1 MNKIADFNEAMRG
14 LFFFVLLIYSTTVF
28 GQFEPDS
35 TIKKSIFSVGLRTHA
50 GYFLKHSS
58 TLNPLKESYPWG
70 FEADLA
76 WQLTGKKAYAY
87 CSCYPR
93 VGVTVNY
100 MNFDNGPVLGS
111 AYYAL
116 AYVEPVFFV
125 PKRFNLSFRIALVG
139 VAFMDRPYDEET
151 NPNNLAYSTYVAFP
165 LALGIGFN
173 YRIDKHWN
181 VRLGGNYNHISNGG
195 IKNPNKGL
203 NWPTGHIGVDYSIS
217 PVELKNRGRVRRLP
231 PEKKNR
237 MELDI
242 GNSLKNANP
251 GNPAQF
257 WILNA
262 NLQYSRWL
270 HRSTAIA
277 VGTLFEMDNSRMVR
291 IRHSDDP
298 SRSHLRLAFS
308 LGHEFWLGKV
318 QFGQHVGVYAF
329 DEFPVDE
336 MWFHRH
342 ELTFQILPYLYASF
356 GLKAHNQVADYLDL
370 KIGTNLNW

>member
-1 MNKIADFNEAMRG
+1 MRAA
-14 LFFFVLLIYSTTVF
+14 LVVVLLIYSTVSA
-28 GQFEPDS
+28 GQSVVD
-35 TIKKSIFSVGLRTHA
+35 TTKGRNIFSLGLRTHA

-58 TLNPLKESYPWG
+58 SLGPIKDSYPWG

-76 WQLTGKKAYAY
+76 WQMTSDKAYSY

-93 VGVTVNY
+93 VGVSVVY

-139 VAFMDRPYDEET
+139 VAFMDRPYNEVS
-151 NPNNLAYSTYVAFP
+151 NPNNQAYSTHVAFP
-165 LALGIGFN
+165 LALGVGFN
-173 YRIDKHWN
+173 YRIDPHWN
-181 VRLGGNYNHISNGG
+181 IRLGGNFNHISNGG
-195 IKNPNKGL
+195 VKNPNAGL
-203 NWPTGHIGVDYSIS
+203 NWPTAHLGFDYSFK
-217 PVELKNRGRVRRLP
+217 PVELKGKGRVRRPP

-242 GNSLKNANP
+242 GNSLKNPTPREPNLS
-251 GNPAQF
+251 
-257 WILNA
+257 WILNT

-277 VGTLFEMDNSRMVR
+277 VGTYFEMDNSRRVK
-291 IRHSDDP
+291 IRRSDDP
-298 SRSHLRLAFS
+298 TRSHLRLSFS
-308 LGHEFWLGKV
+308 VGHEFWLGKV
-318 QFGQHVGVYAF
+318 QFGQHIGVYAF
-329 DEFPVDE
+329 DDFPVDQI
-336 MWFHRH
+336 WFHRH

>member
-1 MNKIADFNEAMRG
+1 MRTALAVL
-14 LFFFVLLIYSTTVF
+14 LFFSYLAAFA
-28 GQFEPDS
+28 QQAKRDS
-35 TIKKSIFSVGLRTHA
+35 TKSKNIFSLGLRGHG
-50 GYFLKHSS
+50 GYFLKHSG
-58 TLNPLKESYPWG
+58 TLKPLKESYPWG
-70 FEADLA
+70 IEADIA
-76 WQLTGKKAYAY
+76 WQLTGEKAYAF

-93 VGVTVNY
+93 VGISVNY

-139 VAFMDRPYDEET
+139 VAFMDRPYDEES
-151 NPNNLAYSTYVAFP
+151 NPNNLAYSTTVAFP

-173 YRIDKHWN
+173 YRVDKHWN
-181 VRLGGNYNHISNGG
+181 LRLGGNYNHISNGG

-203 NWPTGHIGVDYSIS
+203 NYPTANFGVDYSFT
-217 PVELKNRGRVRRLP
+217 PVELQDRGKVRRPP

-242 GNSLKNANP
+242 GNSLKNATP

-257 WILNA
+257 WIFNT

-277 VGTLFEMDNSRMVR
+277 VGTNFEMDNSRRVR
-291 IRHSDDP
+291 ILGSDDP
-298 SRSHLRLAFS
+298 SRSHLRLSFS
-308 LGHEFWLGKV
+308 VGHEFWLGKI
-318 QFGQHVGVYAF
+318 QFGQHIGVYAF
-329 DEFPVDE
+329 DQFPVNE
-336 MWFHRH
+336 IWYHRH
-342 ELTFQILPYLYASF
+342 ELTFQVLPYLYVSF
-356 GLKAHNQVADYLDL
+356 GLKAHLQVADYLDL
-370 KIGTNLNW
+370 KIGYNFNWR

>member
-1 MNKIADFNEAMRG
+1 MR
-14 LFFFVLLIYSTTVF
+14 VLLLLILSFYSTLAWA
-28 GQFEPDS
+28 QADADS
-35 TIKKSIFSVGLRTHA
+35 TRGKNIFSIGIRGHG
-50 GYFLKHSS
+50 GYFLKHSA
-58 TLNPLKESYPWG
+58 TLNPLKESYPFG

-76 WQLTGKKAYAY
+76 WQLTGKKAYAF

-93 VGVTVNY
+93 VGVSVNY

-139 VAFMDRPYDEET
+139 LAFMDRPYDEDS
-151 NPNNLAYSTYVAFP
+151 NPANLAYSTYVAFP
-165 LALGIGFN
+165 MALGIGFN

-181 VRLGGNYNHISNGG
+181 IRLGGNYNHISNGG

-203 NWPTGHIGVDYSIS
+203 NWPTAHLGVDYSIS
-217 PVELKNRGRVRRLP
+217 PVELKSRGKVRRPP

-237 MELDI
+237 MELDF
-242 GNSLKNANP
+242 GNSLKNADP

-257 WILNA
+257 WILA
-262 NLQYSRWL
+262 TNLQYSRWL

-291 IRHSDDP
+291 IRHSEDP
-298 SRSHLRLAFS
+298 NRSHLRLSFS
-308 LGHEFWLGKV
+308 VGHEFWLGKI

-329 DEFPVDE
+329 DQFPVDQI
-336 MWFHRH
+336 WYHRH

>member
-1 MNKIADFNEAMRG
+1 MRCI
-14 LFFFVLLIYSTTVF
+14 FVFVILIYSTVSF
-28 GQFEPDS
+28 GQMAVDS
-35 TIKKSIFSVGLRTHA
+35 TAKKNIFSIGLRGHG

-70 FEADLA
+70 FEADIA
-76 WQLTGKKAYAY
+76 WQLTGEKAYAF

-93 VGVTVNY
+93 VGLSVNY

-125 PKRFNLSFRIALVG
+125 PRRFNLSFRIALVG
-139 VAFMDRPYDEET
+139 VAFMDRPYNEDS

-173 YRIDKHWN
+173 YRVNKHWN
-181 VRLGGNYNHISNGG
+181 IRLGGNYNHISNGG

-203 NWPTGHIGVDYSIS
+203 NYPTAHLGVDYSIT
-217 PVELKNRGRVRRLP
+217 PFDLKSRGKMRRPP

-242 GNSLKNANP
+242 GNSLKNASA
-251 GNPAQF
+251 GDPAQY
-257 WILNA
+257 WILNT

-277 VGTLFEMDNSRMVR
+277 VGTNFEMDNSRRVR
-291 IRHSDDP
+291 ILNSEDP
-298 SRSHLRLAFS
+298 SRSHLRLSFS
-308 LGHEFWLGKV
+308 VGHEFWLGKI
-318 QFGQHVGVYAF
+318 QFGQHIGVYAF
-329 DEFPVDE
+329 DQFPIDQI
-336 MWFHRH
+336 WYHRH

-356 GLKAHNQVADYLDL
+356 GLKAHLQVADYLDL
-370 KIGTNLNW
+370 KIGYNFNWR

>member
-1 MNKIADFNEAMRG
+1 MRWTI
-14 LFFFVLLIYSTTVF
+14 LFVLLISSTSVF
-28 GQFEPDS
+28 AQFEPDS

-58 TLNPLKESYPWG
+58 SLNPIKDSYPWG

-93 VGVTVNY
+93 VGLTINY
-100 MNFDNGPVLGS
+100 MNFDNATVLGS

-181 VRLGGNYNHISNGG
+181 IRLGGNYNHISNGG

-217 PVELKNRGRVRRLP
+217 PVELKNRGKVRRPP

-242 GNSLKNANP
+242 GNSLKNADP
-251 GNPAQF
+251 GDPAQY
-257 WILNA
+257 WILNT

-277 VGTLFEMDNSRMVR
+277 VETGAG
-291 IRHSDDP
+291 P
-298 SRSHLRLAFS
+298 SWRSKQH
-308 LGHEFWLGKV
+308 W
-318 QFGQHVGVYAF
+318 QF
-329 DEFPVDE
+329 
-336 MWFHRH
+336 
-342 ELTFQILPYLYASF
+342 
-356 GLKAHNQVADYLDL
+356 
-370 KIGTNLNW
+370 

>member
-1 MNKIADFNEAMRG
+1 MSRFCTIG
-14 LFFFVLLIYSTTVF
+14 VLLLAMLLGWTMACGQQISDTTR
-28 GQFEPDS
+28 S
-35 TIKKSIFSVGLRTHA
+35 KNIFSVGLRAHG
-50 GYFLKHSS
+50 GYFLKHSA
-58 TLNPLKESYPWG
+58 TLTPLKESYPWG
-70 FEADLA
+70 FEADIA
-76 WQLTGKKAYAY
+76 WQLTGEKAYAF

-93 VGVTVNY
+93 VGISVNY

-125 PKRFNLSFRIALVG
+125 PRRFNLSFRIALVG
-139 VAFMDRPYDEET
+139 VAVMDRPYNETT

-165 LALGIGFN
+165 IALGIGFN
-173 YRIDKHWN
+173 YRADKHWN
-181 VRLGGNYNHISNGG
+181 IRLGGNYNHISNGG

-203 NWPTGHIGVDYSIS
+203 NYPTAHVGVDYSIQ
-217 PVELKNRGRVRRLP
+217 PINLEHRGKMRRPP

-251 GNPAQF
+251 RNPAQY
-257 WILNA
+257 WIFNT

-277 VGTLFEMDNSRMVR
+277 VGTNFEMDNSRRVR
-291 IRHSDDP
+291 ILDSDDP
-298 SRSHLRLAFS
+298 SRSHLRLSFS
-308 LGHEFWLGKV
+308 VGHEFWLGKI
-318 QFGQHVGVYAF
+318 QFGQHIGVYAF
-329 DEFPVDE
+329 DQFPVDRI
-336 MWFHRH
+336 WYHRH
-342 ELTFQILPYLYASF
+342 ELTFQILPYLYTSF
-356 GLKAHNQVADYLDL
+356 GLKAHLQVADYLDL